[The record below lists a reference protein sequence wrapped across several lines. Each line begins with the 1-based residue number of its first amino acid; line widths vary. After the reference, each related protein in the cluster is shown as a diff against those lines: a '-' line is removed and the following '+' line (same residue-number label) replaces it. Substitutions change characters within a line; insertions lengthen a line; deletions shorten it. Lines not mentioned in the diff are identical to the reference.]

1 MRRRWCLLIVI
12 VLVGL
17 VLCAIDSMARN
28 EDVLDEFRYLP
39 MVQSGCG
46 DVPGP
51 PGVPTE
57 PAFDVTIVKPTVDGG
72 DGGKRPRDGG
82 WEQIPRLGSGQAGR
96 GLGGGSSTG
105 SE

>member
-1 MRRRWCLLIVI
+1 MRRGRCLLVVV

-17 VLCAIDSMARN
+17 VLWAMDATAGG
-28 EDVLDEFRYLP
+28 EDVLDEFSYLP
-39 MVQSGCG
+39 MVRSGGG

-57 PAFDVTIVKPTVDGG
+57 PAFDVTIVKPTVDGSG
-72 DGGKRPRDGG
+72 DCS
-82 WEQIPRLGSGQAGR
+82 I
-96 GLGGGSSTG
+96 G